1 MTIGENHESS
11 FFIAMKGEH
20 MQEKRNEQN
29 TGTKTINRIGFIS
42 ENYVKRRRAHV

>member
-11 FFIAMKGEH
+11 FFIAMKGEY